1 MPEPGLLV
9 YCMALRRNFRI
20 IFAAIL
26 MATRSPHQRISFMG
40 VAGHSLGQLSAISR
54 HSDKT
59 CVIVSSCSPQRRQA
73 VVADHPS
80 SAQSVRRSVCFALA
94 RKICT
99 ASLLGRPCKKSRALQ
114 AS

>member
-1 MPEPGLLV
+1 
-9 YCMALRRNFRI
+9 MALWRNFRI
-20 IFAAIL
+20 IFAAVL

-40 VAGHSLGQLSAISR
+40 VAGHPLGRLSAISR

-73 VVADHPS
+73 VVADHPCRAR
-80 SAQSVRRSVCFALA
+80 SARRSVCFALA
-94 RKICT
+94 RNICT
-99 ASLLGRPCKKSRALQ
+99 ASLLGRPCIRSRALQ